1 MRHYALTGTVAAGK
15 STVAALF
22 ERWGATRIDADA
34 IVRESQ
40 QPGEPVHHQI
50 AERFGPSVVA
60 ADGQLD
66 RSALRALM
74 LTNVDAR
81 RDLEA
86 IIHPAVEERRAA
98 LLQAA
103 RMRGDA
109 VVVSEIPLLFE
120 VGDPSAFDGVIVV
133 DAPVD
138 VRRERLVTG
147 RGLSAAEADGLM
159 AAQWSPSRK
168 RAHANWVIE
177 NDQSRVALHHR
188 ARIVWDAMTE

>member
-34 IVRESQ
+34 IVRTLQ
-40 QPGEPVHHQI
+40 QPGEPVHEQI
-50 AERFGPSVVA
+50 VARFGSEVVTH
-60 ADGQLD
+60 DGQLD
-66 RSALRALM
+66 RSALRRIM
-74 LTNVDAR
+74 LADVDAR

-86 IIHPAVEERRAA
+86 IVHPAVEGRRHA
-98 LLQAA
+98 LLDAA
-103 RMRGDA
+103 RERDDA

-120 VGDPSAFDGVIVV
+120 AGDPSAFDGVIVV

-138 VRRERLVTG
+138 VRRERLVSD
-147 RGLSAAEADGLM
+147 RGLSSVEADRLM
-159 AAQWSPSRK
+159 AAQWAPSRK
-168 RAHANWVIE
+168 RAHATWIIE

-188 ARIVWDAMTE
+188 ARIVWDAMNA